1 VATSI
6 SEDSAALHHPPV
18 RDFKWVC
25 AGSMSG
31 PERERERV
39 CHGFVL
45 KGPYF
50 TVLDRQ
56 THILSHYITEEG
68 NKTYI
73 YLYIYITLKKNKKQ
87 KNL

>member
-31 PERERERV
+31 PERERESVSRV
-39 CHGFVL
+39 CLERPLFHS
-45 KGPYF
+45 P
-50 TVLDRQ
+50 RQ
-56 THILSHYITEEG
+56 TDTYSLTLHNRGGKQNIYIF
-68 NKTYI
+68 I
-73 YLYIYITLKKNKKQ
+73 YIYITLKKQKT